1 MAWKMIT
8 LTRMTVR
15 SAAHGRKGI
24 GVEGCVVL
32 VATAGSGSVETVVGI
47 WGVIST
53 TYVATTVVSLHTAF
67 FRIVTTSVARKDLVV
82 TKNADVWVGVEDRCR
97 VGFQNKKEKRK

>member
-1 MAWKMIT
+1 
-8 LTRMTVR
+8 MTVR
-15 SAAHGRKGI
+15 SAAPGPKGI

-32 VATAGSGSVETVVGI
+32 VATAGSGFVETVVGI

-53 TYVATTVVSLHTAF
+53 TYVATTVVTLHTVF
-67 FRIVTTSVARKDLVV
+67 FRIVTTSVARKDLGV

-97 VGFQNKKEKRK
+97 VGFQNKKEKRKQSHVRVFYPK